1 MLYAKELQKTNQEEV
16 RIEKCIKRKRDTSMS
31 NERAMIILLI
41 AGLMK
46 KALCKISKY
55 FAKPYNHFDEN
66 VKVELDLSNCGIK
79 TLLKGA
85 TEIGMSNLT
94 LKPDL
99 AKLKAEVDKINVDK
113 LKTLP
118 VDLSKLNDVVY
129 NQVFKKLF
137 MMN

>member
-1 MLYAKELQKTNQEEV
+1 MSWTYVINDLNCEEIVGMLYAKELQKTNQEEV

-46 KALCKISKY
+46 KALCKISEY

-66 VKVELDLSNCGIK
+66 VKVELDLSNCGTK

-85 TEIGMSNLT
+85 TGIGTSNLT
-94 LKPDL
+94 LKLD
-99 AKLKAEVDKINVDK
+99 
-113 LKTLP
+113 
-118 VDLSKLNDVVY
+118 
-129 NQVFKKLF
+129 
-137 MMN
+137 